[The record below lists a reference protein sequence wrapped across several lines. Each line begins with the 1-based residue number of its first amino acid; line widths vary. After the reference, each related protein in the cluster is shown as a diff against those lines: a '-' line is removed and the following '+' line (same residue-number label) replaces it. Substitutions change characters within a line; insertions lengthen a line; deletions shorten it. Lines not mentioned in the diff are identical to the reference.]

1 MNGYQ
6 SSTTSRFQNAESSPI
21 HAVHVSWREDRL
33 TQLREDDGQTG
44 RYVLALSGGLR
55 RRCPKVGFEE
65 IVTHLLQARLWM
77 ISDCR
82 TNTQNR
88 ISVGPGLKSCSP
100 RVRTERPNRSI
111 QVARGLQSLP

>member
-1 MNGYQ
+1 MLNHRSCEVLVLYLKRPRVKIYRSDAH
-6 SSTTSRFQNAESSPI
+6 SSTAPNRLVEAYFLSWSVSMSSDAPYWRPPSR
-21 HAVHVSWREDRL
+21 
-33 TQLREDDGQTG
+33 
-44 RYVLALSGGLR
+44 ALSMVFQTYGL
-55 RRCPKVGFEE
+55 E
-65 IVTHLLQARLWM
+65 ARLWM